1 MNGPF
6 TFTAAAFALV
16 AGFSITNTTFDLV
29 SDHPPTAL
37 TLELLRYNGDGTV
50 TQRLSGDLAA
60 SWVAR
65 ITRIEDGLN
74 RKLCAGAGDAQAIYT
89 GVDSTWTVND
99 WVGDECP
106 PLQSG
111 DILAAAW
118 TYTNEFGYLV
128 TTTGSFVV
136 GEVTE

>member
-16 AGFSITNTTFDLV
+16 AGFSITNSTIDLV
-29 SDHPPTAL
+29 ADHPPASL
-37 TLELLRYNGDGTV
+37 TLELLRYNGNGTV
-50 TQRLSGDLAA
+50 TQRLSGNLSAD
-60 SWVAR
+60 WVAR
-65 ITRIEDGLN
+65 ITRTENGVN
-74 RKLCAGAGDAQAIYT
+74 RLLCAGAGDAKAIYT
-89 GVDSTWTVND
+89 GEDSTWSVKD

-106 PLQSG
+106 PLQPG
-111 DILAAAW
+111 DIGSAAW

-136 GEVTE
+136 GEVME

>member
-16 AGFSITNTTFDLV
+16 AGFSITNTTIDLV
-29 SDHPPTAL
+29 AQHPPTAL
-37 TLELLRYNGDGTV
+37 TLEVLKYNGDGTV
-50 TQRLSGDLAA
+50 TQRLSGNLSAD
-60 SWVAR
+60 WVAR
-65 ITRIEDGLN
+65 ITRTENGVN
-74 RKLCAGAGDAQAIYT
+74 RLLCAGAGDAKAIYT
-89 GVDSTWTVND
+89 GEDSTWSVKD

-106 PLQSG
+106 PLQPG
-111 DILAAAW
+111 DIGSAAW

-136 GEVTE
+136 GEVME